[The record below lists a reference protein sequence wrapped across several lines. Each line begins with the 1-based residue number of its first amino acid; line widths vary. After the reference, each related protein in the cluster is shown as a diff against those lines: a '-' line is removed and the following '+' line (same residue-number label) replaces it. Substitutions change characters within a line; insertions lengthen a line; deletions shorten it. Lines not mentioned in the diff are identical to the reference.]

1 VEGPPLKVI
10 AEELS
15 FLAGATIISASG
27 TAKIEKTVLEGKSIE
42 KIYSRGKNLLSQFP
56 ESTIRV
62 HFVMFGSYSVNNPKT
77 NTTPSLSLK
86 TQKAIIEFYRCSI
99 KMLRNEEV
107 DALFDE
113 EVDIMSDNWNAKKVF
128 ELTLRQPKELICDLL
143 LDQAIFAGV
152 GNIIKNEALFSA
164 GVHPLS
170 ITGKIPKEK
179 IEEIINDA
187 RKFSKLFY
195 TTRKNG
201 QELKTHLKVYQKPR
215 CPNSQQEVVRMV
227 TGKRKRLSHF
237 CPDRQFHYQ

>member
-1 VEGPPLKVI
+1 MEGPPLKVI

-15 FLAGATIISASG
+15 FLTGATIVSASG
-27 TAKIEKTVLEGKSIE
+27 NAKIEKTALEGKNIE
-42 KIYSRGKNLLSQFP
+42 KIYSRGKNLLFQLP
-56 ESTIRV
+56 EFTIRV

-77 NTTPSLSLK
+77 NSTPSLSLK
-86 TQKAIIEFYRCSI
+86 TQKSIIEFYRCSI
-99 KMLRNEEV
+99 KMLRNEEIDV
-107 DALFDE
+107 LFDE
-113 EVDIMSDNWNAKKVF
+113 EVDIMSENWNAKKVL
-128 ELTLRQPKELICDLL
+128 ELMLRQPEELICDVL

-179 IEEIINDA
+179 IEEIINET

-201 QELKTHLKVYQKPR
+201 KELKTLLMVYQKSR
-215 CPNSQQEVVRMV
+215 CPNSQQQVVRMV
-227 TGKRKRLSHF
+227 TGKRKRLSHL
-237 CPDRQFHYQ
+237 CPDRQFRYQ